1 MKKKLFILFLFI
13 LGFFSLYAEQSI
25 EISGKIIHLED
36 SLEKIKEKFG
46 SEEEYFEIP
55 FEYNSDWDSVCYRYE
70 NFTVY
75 TYRVTG
81 MPYCIAVFG
90 ND

>member
-36 SLEKIKEKFG
+36 SLEKIKEK
-46 SEEEYFEIP
+46 
-55 FEYNSDWDSVCYRYE
+55 
-70 NFTVY
+70 
-75 TYRVTG
+75 
-81 MPYCIAVFG
+81 
-90 ND
+90 